1 MHQSVLLAPL
11 AHHNRNASS
20 NSKATSSSHNKT
32 NSKMVT
38 LRLVVVCSGNS
49 SNRKVDIIG
58 HQINRKVERRNI
70 TLHHKIL
77 MMTSSGIPF

>member
-1 MHQSVLLAPL
+1 MRQSALLAQL
-11 AHHNRNASS
+11 AHRKLKASNR
-20 NSKATSSSHNKT
+20 SKATSSSRSSVH
-32 NSKMVT
+32 SKMVT
-38 LRLVVVCSGNS
+38 LRLAVGCSGNS

-70 TLHHKIL
+70 TLHNKIL

>member
-1 MHQSVLLAPL
+1 MRQLDSLELLA
-11 AHHNRNASS
+11 HSNRKASS
-20 NSKATSSSHNKT
+20 NSKATSSSHNNT
-32 NSKMVT
+32 NSKTVT
-38 LRLVVVCSGNS
+38 LRLEVGCSGNS